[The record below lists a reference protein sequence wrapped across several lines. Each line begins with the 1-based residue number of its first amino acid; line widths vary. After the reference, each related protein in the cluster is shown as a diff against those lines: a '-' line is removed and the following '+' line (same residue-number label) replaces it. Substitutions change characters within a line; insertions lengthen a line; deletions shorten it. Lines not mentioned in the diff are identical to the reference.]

1 MAKVETTDA
10 PRYTADQL
18 RAIIRAG
25 MSVSEARMLLDD
37 GFAPDMVLE
46 LAHEQVAQEKAR
58 LADANLARATETATA
73 VARATN
79 PSNQNHPGK
88 SCMAY
93 PEGDVARPR
102 PRIEHVLLWNGY
114 PQHKFQEE
122 LSWME
127 LELLTGRRTEPPDAS
142 GFCATTRLHRGL
154 VPGVYDCL
162 EKDGRTGH
170 KVSVKATKDAN
181 DRIEKLEVT
190 FAVMRERKES
200 IPPVF
205 VWLYQMVHADTL
217 SPRESFMKAMMDYI
231 TLTFKDEEAKRE
243 PVGV

>member
-1 MAKVETTDA
+1 MAKPEVTD
-10 PRYTADQL
+10 PVRYTADQL
-18 RAIIRAG
+18 REIIRAG

-46 LAHEQVAQEKAR
+46 LAHEQAAQEAR
-58 LADANLARATETATA
+58 RVQEANTARATETAVA
-73 VARATN
+73 VERATN
-79 PSNQNHPGK
+79 PSNKNHPGK
-88 SCMAY
+88 SAMSY

-102 PRIEHVLLWNGY
+102 PRITHALFWNGY

-127 LELLTGRRTEPPDAS
+127 LELFTGTRTEPD
-142 GFCATTRLHRGL
+142 GTTTRLHRGL

-170 KVSVKATKDAN
+170 KVSVTALKDAN
-181 DRIEKLEVT
+181 DRIEKVEVK
-190 FAVMRERKES
+190 FSVMRERKDA
-200 IPPVF
+200 IPPLF
-205 VWLYQMVHADTL
+205 VWLYQMVHADTGE
-217 SPRESFMKAMMDYI
+217 SPRELWMRAMLDYVE
-231 TLTFKDEEAKRE
+231 LTFRDEELKRQ